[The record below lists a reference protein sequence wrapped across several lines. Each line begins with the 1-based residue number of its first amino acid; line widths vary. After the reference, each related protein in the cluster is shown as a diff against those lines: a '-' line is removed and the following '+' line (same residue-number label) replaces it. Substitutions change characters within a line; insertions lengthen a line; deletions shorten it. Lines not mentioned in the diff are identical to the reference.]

1 MKMTKKIL
9 LGFITYCLLFTAF
22 SALSPEVNAQDKKA
36 LKKARKLTDDGN
48 KAFTQ
53 RNYKVAIDNYAQ
65 AIVIAPNLPEP
76 HFWKGYAHYYLK
88 EYEPALTEINRAED
102 LNFNKPVEIYKI
114 RWFLNYD
121 KKNYDE
127 AFEDVKKG
135 LQAEPSNLTLIVA
148 SGDLNRAKGNYA
160 DSITAYQRALQMK
173 PNNGGDLHYFI
184 ALAHYNLGD
193 TKAQGAAASEAIKGG
208 TKFIGESYA
217 LIGDAFQ
224 KQREYPQAI
233 EAYQRSLTAKEE
245 NYEVHR
251 SLADIYR
258 SQNKIDE
265 AIEISKKALR
275 LFPNDGNIYT
285 DLSWYYSLSNRHED
299 AIQAAQAGIRFLPDQ
314 SLAYTNLCRAYN
326 DLKNF
331 QLAINSCNKALQI
344 SPNDGETNFY
354 LGFAYQLSGKAA
366 ESPKFYKKAVTG
378 LLEFTKNNPD
388 YSDGFYLL
396 GNAYF
401 SDNQPQKAIEAYR
414 RCLEISPRFSKAR
427 YNLGIIYVTKSEK
440 PLALEQ
446 YNALLNLDKELAVKL
461 KTEIDKL

>member
-1 MKMTKKIL
+1 MTKKIL

-22 SALSPEVNAQDKKA
+22 SALPPEVKAQDKKA

-48 KAFTQ
+48 KAFNQ
-53 RNYKVAIDNYAQ
+53 RNYKAAIDNYAQ
-65 AIVIAPNLPEP
+65 AIVLAPNLPEP

-88 EYEPALTEINRAED
+88 EYAVALTEINRAED

-121 KKNYDE
+121 NKNYDE

-135 LQAEPSNLTLIVA
+135 LQVEPSNLTLLVA
-148 SGDLNRAKGNYA
+148 SGDVNRAKGNYKDA
-160 DSITAYQRALQMK
+160 LTAYQRALQMK
-173 PNNGGDLHYFI
+173 PNNSADLSYLI
-184 ALAHYNLGD
+184 AVTHFSLGN
-193 TKAQGAAASEAIKGG
+193 TKEQGAFASDAVKQN
-208 TKFIGESYA
+208 TKYIGESYA

-224 KQREYPQAI
+224 KQRNYPQAI
-233 EAYQRSLTAKEE
+233 EAYLRSLTAKEE

-258 SQNKIDE
+258 SQNRFKD
-265 AIEISKKALR
+265 AIEISKKALE

-285 DLSWYYSLSNRHED
+285 DLSWYYSLEGRHED
-299 AIQAAQAGIRFLPDQ
+299 AIQAAQAGILLLPKQ
-314 SLAYTNLCRAYN
+314 SLAFTNLCRAHN
-326 DLKNF
+326 DLKQF
-331 QLAINSCNKALQI
+331 QLAINACNKALQI

-354 LGFAYQLSGKAA
+354 LGFAHQSSGKAA
-366 ESPKFYKKAVTG
+366 EAPKYYKKAVVG
-378 LLEFTKNNPD
+378 LVEFTQNNPD

-401 SDNQPQKAIEAYR
+401 SDDQPQKAIEAYR

-427 YNLGIIYVTKSEK
+427 FNLGIIYVTKDEK
-440 PLALEQ
+440 TPALEQ

-461 KTEIDKL
+461 KNEIDKM